1 MFIYIRIYV
10 YIYTYI
16 YVLCFIDLSH
26 FQACPRA
33 DLASGFPGH
42 VEELRKLNT
51 FLAIHVAQEVPAH
64 ALGRGLVAES
74 VIVTLSF
81 LIEIGLC

>member
-1 MFIYIRIYV
+1 LFIYIRIY
-10 YIYTYI
+10 I
-16 YVLCFIDLSH
+16 IDLSH

-64 ALGRGLVAES
+64 ALGRGVVAES